1 LPGLGLH
8 PGTSA
13 GRMRSEAR
21 VASKRTSTPEI
32 SSPSEAAAESSF
44 EDSIRRLGEIV
55 EALENGELPL
65 EDSLRLF
72 EEGVKLAR
80 ASQAKLDGAEKRV
93 EELLSVDESGNPLV
107 REIDLE

>member
-1 LPGLGLH
+1 
-8 PGTSA
+8 
-13 GRMRSEAR
+13 MKSEAR
-21 VASKRTSTPEI
+21 VAIKKTTTPENGN
-32 SSPSEAAAESSF
+32 PSDPAKGPGSF

-107 REIDLE
+107 REIDVE

>member
-1 LPGLGLH
+1 M
-8 PGTSA
+8 A
-13 GRMRSEAR
+13 I
-21 VASKRTSTPEI
+21 KRTNAPEAN
-32 SSPSEAAAESSF
+32 SPSEATAVASF

>member
-1 LPGLGLH
+1 
-8 PGTSA
+8 
-13 GRMRSEAR
+13 MRNEAR
-21 VASKRTSTPEI
+21 VAVKRTNTPE
-32 SSPSEAAAESSF
+32 SSGTSEAIAESSF

>member
-1 LPGLGLH
+1 
-8 PGTSA
+8 
-13 GRMRSEAR
+13 M
-21 VASKRTSTPEI
+21 ASKKTSTSET
-32 SSPSEAAAESSF
+32 SSPNEAVAESSF

>member
-1 LPGLGLH
+1 
-8 PGTSA
+8 
-13 GRMRSEAR
+13 MRSEAR

-32 SSPSEAAAESSF
+32 SSPSEAVAESSF
-44 EDSIRRLGEIV
+44 EGSIRRLGEIV

>member
-1 LPGLGLH
+1 
-8 PGTSA
+8 
-13 GRMRSEAR
+13 MRSEAR

-32 SSPSEAAAESSF
+32 SSPSEAVAESSF

>member
-1 LPGLGLH
+1 
-8 PGTSA
+8 
-13 GRMRSEAR
+13 MRSEAR

-32 SSPSEAAAESSF
+32 SSPSDAVAESSF

>member
-1 LPGLGLH
+1 MRKTTATETNESKGEPAADPGR
-8 PGTSA
+8 A
-13 GRMRSEAR
+13 
-21 VASKRTSTPEI
+21 
-32 SSPSEAAAESSF
+32 SF

-55 EALENGELPL
+55 EALESGELPL
-65 EDSLRLF
+65 EESLRLF

-93 EELLSVDESGNPLV
+93 EELLSVDENGNPLV

>member
-1 LPGLGLH
+1 MAIKKTTAPE
-8 PGTSA
+8 TS
-13 GRMRSEAR
+13 
-21 VASKRTSTPEI
+21 
-32 SSPSEAAAESSF
+32 SSAEPIAASF

>member
-1 LPGLGLH
+1 
-8 PGTSA
+8 
-13 GRMRSEAR
+13 MRIEAR
-21 VASKRTSTPEI
+21 VAIKKTTTPEI
-32 SSPSEAAAESSF
+32 GNSSEATAPASF
-44 EDSIRRLGEIV
+44 EESIRRLGEIV

-93 EELLSVDESGNPLV
+93 EELLSVDESGNPVV
-107 REIDLE
+107 REIDVE

>member
-1 LPGLGLH
+1 MAIKKTTAPE
-8 PGTSA
+8 TS
-13 GRMRSEAR
+13 
-21 VASKRTSTPEI
+21 
-32 SSPSEAAAESSF
+32 SSPEPIAAASF

>member
-1 LPGLGLH
+1 
-8 PGTSA
+8 
-13 GRMRSEAR
+13 MRSEAR
-21 VASKRTSTPEI
+21 VAAKRTNTPETN
-32 SSPSEAAAESSF
+32 SPSEANTESSF

>member
-1 LPGLGLH
+1 
-8 PGTSA
+8 
-13 GRMRSEAR
+13 M
-21 VASKRTSTPEI
+21 ASKRTSTPEI